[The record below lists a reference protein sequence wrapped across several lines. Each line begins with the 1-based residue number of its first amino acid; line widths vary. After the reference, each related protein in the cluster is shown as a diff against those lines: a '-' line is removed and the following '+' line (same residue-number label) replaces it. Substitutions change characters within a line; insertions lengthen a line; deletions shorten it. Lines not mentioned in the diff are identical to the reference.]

1 MNKDFSVR
9 HIDELQ
15 IRYKYAKAALEH
27 FEAQVAVQRKA
38 EALTVELWHTLDM
51 DFIRKKHYIINN
63 LIVDITP
70 NILETGQNAIY
81 FTGKGNMFIT
91 ALWLF
96 GVVLAIR
103 GLYKAFINFL
113 IS

>member
-27 FEAQVAVQRKA
+27 FEAHIAAQRKA

-51 DFIRKKHYIINN
+51 DFIRKKHFIINN

-70 NILETGQNAIY
+70 NILETGQNTNVLLEPVCLPLIALLLFAI
-81 FTGKGNMFIT
+81 
-91 ALWLF
+91 LL
-96 GVVLAIR
+96 R
-103 GLYKAFINFL
+103 
-113 IS
+113 